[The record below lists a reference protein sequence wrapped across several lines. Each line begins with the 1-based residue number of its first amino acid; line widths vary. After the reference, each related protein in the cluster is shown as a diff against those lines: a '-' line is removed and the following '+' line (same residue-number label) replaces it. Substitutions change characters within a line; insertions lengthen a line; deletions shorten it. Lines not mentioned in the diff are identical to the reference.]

1 MKVEWSPLA
10 LDRVSEIARYIAK
23 DNPDAAERWV
33 SQLFDSV
40 ERLADFPESGRI
52 VPEVGVRRIRELI
65 FGAYRVIYS
74 VKDKV
79 EILTVRRG
87 SQLLDVSEID
97 DEQGNRTVAPKGQRP
112 GPGGSPPELTRCGR
126 SVAEEHSVTDSA
138 TYAEE
143 RAFMRA
149 VVDGLADLEAGRE
162 HPQPG
167 ITLEGFRQRNGH
179 FERSRLIV

>member
-1 MKVEWSPLA
+1 MKLEWSPLA

-33 SQLFDSV
+33 NELFDAV
-40 ERLADFPESGRI
+40 ERLGDFPESGRV

-74 VKDKV
+74 VRDKV

-97 DEQGNRTVAPKGQRP
+97 DEQ
-112 GPGGSPPELTRCGR
+112 E
-126 SVAEEHSVTDSA
+126 
-138 TYAEE
+138 
-143 RAFMRA
+143 
-149 VVDGLADLEAGRE
+149 
-162 HPQPG
+162 
-167 ITLEGFRQRNGH
+167 
-179 FERSRLIV
+179 